1 MPLGWTGI
9 KDEFLNKLRRNEGIV
24 SRVEE
29 SPEGGYTARGIG
41 ISIYTQGDNLDE
53 LKATVLDAVR
63 CHYEDEKRRIIHLRI
78 VREEV
83 NVA

>member
-1 MPLGWTGI
+1 MEEL
-9 KDEFLNKLRRNEGIV
+9 FFM
-24 SRVEE
+24 VEE
-29 SPEGGYTARGIG
+29 SLEGGYTARGIG
-41 ISIYTQGDNLDE
+41 ISIYTQGDNLVE

-83 NVA
+83 FAA